1 MTAARALLAAKPSI
15 MAQMADTARMGRE
28 AAERNRAAEIQ
39 AGTPRTFVVR
49 AVRVA

>member
-28 AAERNRAAEIQ
+28 AAERNHAEDIK
-39 AGTPRTFVVR
+39 AGAPRTFVVR